1 MKSYLSLYLEVIEET
16 HCSQVFCF
24 VLFFFLVINLSFHW
38 RNNKK
43 KVDEIVDYEFDDD
56 SADDDDDEDDGQS

>member
-1 MKSYLSLYLEVIEET
+1 MKSYLSLCLEVIEET
-16 HCSQVFCF
+16 HCSQVF
-24 VLFFFLVINLSFHW
+24 FFFSFYILINLSFHW

-56 SADDDDDEDDGQS
+56 SADDDGEDDGQSW